1 MDKIALARE
10 ARKQR
15 RLETLG
21 TNQPRCGLCGETDW
35 RCMELDHV
43 AGQRHDDA
51 TVILC
56 RNCHRKKSDDQ
67 RDHPAFDPNADSFL
81 DQVGHFLLG
90 LADLLRLVI
99 EKLTAFGQALI
110 ERPAPKAESATQ

>member
-10 ARKQR
+10 AQKQR
-15 RLETLG
+15 RLEALG
-21 TNQPRCGLCGETDW
+21 TNEPRCGLCGETDW

-56 RNCHRKKSDDQ
+56 RNCHRKKSEDQ
-67 RDHPAFDPNADSFL
+67 QYHPAFNPHADTFL
-81 DQVGHFLLG
+81 AQVGHFLLG

-99 EKLTAFGQALI
+99 EKLTAFGLALI
-110 ERPAPKAESATQ
+110 ERAAPKAESAAQ